1 MTTITECCAERAAES
16 KKEALALKYF
26 GRNKKLYTDMAECVS
41 RGAAKILY
49 AGRDGVLLYEK
60 SSGIHMLASE
70 EKAAAKRILETLDE
84 NSLRERSGLLVAH
97 GENARAAA
105 YEMLNVEGETA
116 CFQVVYSSKEPRVL
130 RGMLSFR
137 KPERVE
143 IETIKKEYHL
153 ESPENIEKL
162 CAAGQIWCGVTG
174 EGEFVGFIGRH
185 PEGSMGLLQVFPE
198 YRRRGYGEELECFMI
213 NVFLS
218 EGRIPY
224 GHIIENNS
232 KSLNL
237 QKKLGY
243 EVADE
248 KVYWLFEC

>member
-60 SSGIHMLASE
+60 SSGNHMLASE

-116 CFQVVYSSKEPRVL
+116 CFQVVYCSKEPRAL